1 MLTLFKKVFTQI
13 EFQQKLALEQCI
25 VRNLLHVLVVGTT
38 LIAQYFGGIGVLD
51 ELIVIFGLL
60 YIALSITATALVYCY
75 HSLSKIISIT
85 GLLADVFIVCF
96 IMYMGSDKEAS
107 LYGLL
112 LFIVIANGLRFGKVY
127 MQFANLACI
136 TGFLVVIS
144 SNIFW
149 QAHTILSIG
158 NVIWLIL
165 IPAHLTNLLTHLEAA
180 VFKAEAANTAK
191 TLFIANMS
199 HEIRTPLTSIIGF
212 GRSLLNKKQ
221 SAENSDKAVEAIVRN
236 GEHLSA
242 IVNDIL
248 DISKIESGMMELE
261 RREFSIIDV
270 VREIEFIFRQR
281 IEAKGLTLDV
291 NYIYPLPG
299 KIFSDSL
306 RIKQIMI
313 NLCSNAIKFT
323 ESGGITIEVRF
334 NSNSNELLCS
344 VKDTGIGLSVAKAG
358 EVFSNFTQADSSTT
372 REYGGTGL
380 GLPISSKLA
389 KMLDGDLWV
398 ESELGHG
405 SKFYF
410 TVDIGEV
417 KNVSF
422 VNERSE
428 NVLGHVKSEQN
439 NIDVSGNILLVD
451 DVVDNRA
458 LIKLLLEDM
467 GATVDLAENG
477 KVALD
482 KILKNKYDL
491 VLLDLQMPVMGGLE
505 ALKEVRE
512 HGENVPVVIVTA
524 NVIQN
529 EEKESKSINCQG
541 FLSKP
546 VDEVK
551 LKDVVSAYLCKNKN
565 VIKSPK
571 KNENVLVI
579 DENIIE
585 STLIHEVSD
594 SDKYEKLAKTF
605 ALQLNERISA
615 IELAFKEN
623 DSDMFNELI
632 HSLKGLGGNM
642 GYKIITEISNEIEV
656 SVVEESNARVEKLI
670 GDLHKAEI
678 RILAAFN
685 TK

>member
-1 MLTLFKKVFTQI
+1 MFTLFKKVFTQT
-13 EFQQKLALEQCI
+13 EFLPKLALEQCI
-25 VRNLLHVLVVGTT
+25 VRNFLHVLVVSTT
-38 LIAQYFGGIGVLD
+38 LIAQYFGGIGVLN

-60 YIALSITATALVYCY
+60 YIVLSITASALVYRY

-127 MQFANLACI
+127 MQFANLICI

-144 SNIFW
+144 FNDFW

-165 IPAHLTNLLTHLEAA
+165 IPAHLTNLLTHLEDA
-180 VFKAEAANTAK
+180 VIKAEAANTAK

-221 SAENSDKAVEAIVRN
+221 SNEHSDNAIEAIVRN

-242 IVNDIL
+242 ILNDIL

-281 IEAKGLTLDV
+281 IEANDLTLNV
-291 NYIYPLPG
+291 NYIFPLPE

-306 RIKQIMI
+306 RIKQILI

-323 ESGGITIEVRF
+323 ESGGITIEVGF
-334 NSNSNELLCS
+334 NSNSNELLFS
-344 VKDTGIGLSVAKAG
+344 VEDTGIGLSVDKAG
-358 EVFSNFTQADSSTT
+358 EMFSNFTQADSSTT

-405 SKFYF
+405 SKFCF
-410 TVDIGEV
+410 TVDIGEM

-422 VNERSE
+422 VNELPE
-428 NVLGHVKSEQN
+428 NVLGYIKSDQN
-439 NIDVSGNILLVD
+439 KINVAGNILLVD

-458 LIKLLLEDM
+458 LIKFLLEDM

-482 KILKNKYDL
+482 KVLKNKYDL

-505 ALKEVRE
+505 ALKEIRE
-512 HGENVPVVIVTA
+512 RGENVPVVILTA

-529 EEKESKSINCQG
+529 EEKESKNINCQG

-546 VDEVK
+546 VDERK
-551 LKDVVSAYLCKNKN
+551 LMDVVSTYLCKHEN
-565 VIKSPK
+565 VINSPK
-571 KNENVLVI
+571 KQPVLLK

-585 STLIHEVSD
+585 STLVHEVSE
-594 SDKYEKLAKTF
+594 SDKYEKLAKAF

-623 DSDMFNELI
+623 DSDLLDELV

-642 GYKIITEISNEIEV
+642 GYKIITEISSEIEV
-656 SVVEESNARVEKLI
+656 AVLENSDTRVETLI
-670 GDLHKAEI
+670 GDLYKSEI
-678 RILAAFN
+678 KILAAFN